1 MSELRFP
8 DGQVL
13 TIETTV
19 PEFRFRAFLP
29 PGLSG
34 PPAHRHRFETE
45 TFTVEEGRLQ
55 VRVGRERRVLAA
67 GQSVA
72 VPPGVTHAF
81 ANPFDVPAVITT
93 VESPAGPL
101 HAQLTSLAGTGGRP
115 SFLRM
120 AAINAE
126 HDWSFCVAG
135 IPDGAQRMLWRALAA
150 VARVRGIG

>member
-13 TIETTV
+13 TIETTA
-19 PEFRFRAFLP
+19 PEFRFRAVLP

-55 VRVGRERRVLAA
+55 VRVGRERRVLVA
-67 GQSVA
+67 GESVA

-81 ANPFDVPAVITT
+81 ANPFDERAVVTT

-101 HAQLTSLAGTGGRP
+101 HAQLRSLAATGGRP

-126 HDWSFCVAG
+126 HDWSFSVAG
-135 IPDGAQRMLWRALAA
+135 IPDGVQRVLWRALAA
-150 VARVRGIG
+150 VARARGIR